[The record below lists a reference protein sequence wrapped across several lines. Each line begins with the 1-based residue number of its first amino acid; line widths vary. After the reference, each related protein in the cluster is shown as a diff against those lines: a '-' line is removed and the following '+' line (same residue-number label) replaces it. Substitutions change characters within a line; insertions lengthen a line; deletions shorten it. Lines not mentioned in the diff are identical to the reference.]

1 MLYLSVWTPCLFRFF
16 GSISVSRHFFS
27 FPISSG
33 SILPETICI
42 VFHRPVRIW
51 FIIKKMRVSFHL
63 GNRWKPAL
71 TYQFTCQTLILSWTF
86 ISFSNALFTTVWC
99 ELISVSPLPSDRL
112 LPVIYY
118 LPDAPSIKPDIH
130 NSSIFNKWP
139 FRVLTYLIS
148 NCMCCTLRYL
158 WSIIVL

>member
-1 MLYLSVWTPCLFRFF
+1 MDAVFVSLYLEVFRLVAISSLSLFLRVRYCLEPFALCSIDLCEF
-16 GSISVSRHFFS
+16 GLLSRECEFISISVIDANQLWR
-27 FPISSG
+27 IS
-33 SILPETICI
+33 LLA
-42 VFHRPVRIW
+42 
-51 FIIKKMRVSFHL
+51 K
-63 GNRWKPAL
+63 
-71 TYQFTCQTLILSWTF
+71 LSSCLWTF